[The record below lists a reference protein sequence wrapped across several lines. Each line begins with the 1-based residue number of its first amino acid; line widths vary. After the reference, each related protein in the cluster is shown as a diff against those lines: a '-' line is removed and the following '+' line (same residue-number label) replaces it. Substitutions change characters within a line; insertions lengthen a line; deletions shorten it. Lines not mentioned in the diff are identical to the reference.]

1 MTSSATISGE
11 DRQSQATT
19 PEQAS
24 VAVVTVNYRTAE
36 LTKACLGSLR
46 PEKAALPKLEV
57 VVVDAASADGSAD
70 ELAAAIGREEYR
82 DWVSFLPLPVNGG
95 FGWANNRAIL
105 HLMSRSRPNFVH
117 LLNPDSEVEAGAVRF
132 LIEYLLAHPRTAAVG
147 SQLLEPDGSVT
158 GSAFSFPT
166 IRGELARGARTALVD
181 RLVGA
186 PPISIA
192 SDEPIEVDWAT
203 GASVM
208 FRVDAL
214 CEAGLFDEG
223 FFLYHEEIE
232 LMWRLR
238 KKGWTV
244 AFEPRSR
251 VRHVGGAATGVHS
264 RQTPE
269 RLRPR
274 KPAYWYRSRSRFFAL
289 TRGKLTAAIAFFSW
303 LVGHGIWSIRRAAGI
318 AANSKPVD
326 HQLRDHLRNAFP
338 RGHDSARAA
347 ASLDALPSEKPAWM
361 ERAWL

>member
-1 MTSSATISGE
+1 MTSSAIKSGE
-11 DRQSQATT
+11 SRQTLGIT

-36 LTKACLGSLR
+36 LTKACLASLV
-46 PEKAALPKLEV
+46 PEKAALPKLEI
-57 VVVDAASADGSAD
+57 VVVDAASGDGSAE
-70 ELAAAIGREEYR
+70 ELAAAIGSDDYR
-82 DWVSFLPLPVNGG
+82 GWVSLLALPVNGG
-95 FGWANNRAIL
+95 FGWANNRAIT
-105 HLMSRSRPNFVH
+105 HLMSRSRPDFVH
-117 LLNPDSEVEAGAVRF
+117 LLNPDSEIEAGAVRF
-132 LIEYLLAHPRTAAVG
+132 LIEYLLTHPRTGAVG

-181 RLVGA
+181 RLVRA
-186 PPISIA
+186 PPISIP

-214 CEAGLFDEG
+214 REVGLFDEG

-238 KKGWTV
+238 KRGWTI

-269 RLRPR
+269 RLDPR

-289 TRGKLTAAIAFFSW
+289 TRGKRTAAIAFLCW
-303 LVGHGIWSIRRAAGI
+303 LVGHGIWRIRRAAGI
-318 AANSKPVD
+318 ASNSKPVD
-326 HQLRDHLRNAFP
+326 HQLRDHLRHAFP
-338 RGHDSARAA
+338 KGHDSARAA
-347 ASLDALPSEKPAWM
+347 VSLDASPSERPAWM